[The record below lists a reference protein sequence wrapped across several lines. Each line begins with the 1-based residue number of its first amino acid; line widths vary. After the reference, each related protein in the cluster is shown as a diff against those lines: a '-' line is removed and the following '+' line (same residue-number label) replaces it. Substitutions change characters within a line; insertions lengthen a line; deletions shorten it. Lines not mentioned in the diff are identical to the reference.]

1 MKLEIKHDFNYV
13 NLRNGYTSMM
23 FSEWIFAIL
32 RKMFSKKKIL
42 LQIPWFFEKHSPKT
56 RFQKFATIVYN
67 MKWYLRFYTFI
78 F

>member
-1 MKLEIKHDFNYV
+1 MKLEIKHDFNHV

-23 FSEWIFAIL
+23 FLEWIFAIL
-32 RKMFSKKKIL
+32 RKKIQKKIL
-42 LQIPWFFEKHSPKT
+42 FQILWFFEKHSPKKT
-56 RFQKFATIVYN
+56 FQKFATIVYN